1 MSRSRVSDSDLQAI
15 IRAEIASADGQSQSE
30 LSAERAMNMDYYQCR
45 PFGNEMEGRSSVV
58 SSDVRDTIEW
68 ILPTLIRI
76 FCSGEDAV
84 EFEPESVDDIACAAQ
99 ATEYVNFVWTRQII
113 CRAGGG

>member
-1 MSRSRVSDSDLQAI
+1 MSKTRVTDSDLQAI

-30 LSAERAMNMDYYQCR
+30 LSAERALNMDYYQCR
-45 PFGNEMEGRSSVV
+45 AFGNEMEGRSSVV

-76 FCSGEDAV
+76 FCSGEEAV
-84 EFEPESVDDIACAAQ
+84 EFEPESAGDILAARQ
-99 ATEYVNFVWTRQII
+99 ATDYVNFVW
-113 CRAGGG
+113 